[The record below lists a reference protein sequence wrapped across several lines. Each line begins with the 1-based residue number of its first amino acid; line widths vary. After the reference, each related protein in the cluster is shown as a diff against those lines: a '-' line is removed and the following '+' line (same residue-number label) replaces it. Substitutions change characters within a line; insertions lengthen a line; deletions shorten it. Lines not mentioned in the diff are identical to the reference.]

1 MYPDPLPSFSSYKPN
16 APNMGSGHENGRTLL
31 KMDDEDKE
39 LRLQQTLLYLKTTTP
54 YLFLPLGVPH
64 KEAPQMITSIKLDS
78 TKFRSITSSNLF
90 LFCSTI
96 WNYQEEEVL
105 LSQEGE
111 SSRVLEGSVVSIAR
125 DSWWLHLIK
134 KNMTGL
140 QAIFKPFIL
149 NVVQEQTLWIKG
161 LDSNNNNHITIQKN
175 SVREMLRGGE

>member
-1 MYPDPLPSFSSYKPN
+1 MRKLRQLQKMYPDPLPSFSSYKPN

-78 TKFRSITSSNLF
+78 TKIRSITSSNLF

-111 SSRVLEGSVVSIAR
+111 SSRVHWKEVLFQ
-125 DSWWLHLIK
+125 LHE
-134 KNMTGL
+134 T
-140 QAIFKPFIL
+140 P
-149 NVVQEQTLWIKG
+149 
-161 LDSNNNNHITIQKN
+161 
-175 SVREMLRGGE
+175 GGYIW

>member
-16 APNMGSGHENGRTLL
+16 APNMGSGHENGRTVL

-39 LRLQQTLLYLKTTTP
+39 LWLQQTLLYLKTTTH
-54 YLFLPLGVPH
+54 LFLPLGVPH
-64 KEAPQMITSIKLDS
+64 KEAPEMITSIKLDS

-96 WNYQEEEVL
+96 WNYQEEVL
-105 LSQEGE
+105 LSQEE
-111 SSRVLEGSVVSIAR
+111 EFSRVLEGSVISIAR
-125 DSWWLHLIK
+125 DSWWVHLMM

-149 NVVQEQTLWIKG
+149 NAVQAQTLWIKG

-175 SVREMLRGGE
+175 RVREMLKGGE

>member
-1 MYPDPLPSFSSYKPN
+1 
-16 APNMGSGHENGRTLL
+16 
-31 KMDDEDKE
+31 
-39 LRLQQTLLYLKTTTP
+39 
-54 YLFLPLGVPH
+54 
-64 KEAPQMITSIKLDS
+64 MITSIKLDS
-78 TKFRSITSSNLF
+78 TKIRSITSSNLF
-90 LFCSTI
+90 LFCSTT